1 MSALRPP
8 GRSAAGTSW
17 SSCRSSPSRRRP
29 RARASARRRRHRRR
43 SPSTRARPRRR
54 AAARRARAGAR
65 RRGQRHRPPRPRRR
79 SRARRPASPG
89 TQKNTAPGVTRRAS
103 YARSVTSTAPRAVL
117 SLAASTRVR
126 SSRSTEHHSTAG
138 CRSGRPVAPPP
149 DRAPSRPCY
158 WPVVPAVFVSG
169 ASGGTSRYW
178 RSNRAMSLN
187 AGAATL
193 PP

>member
-1 MSALRPP
+1 MSALRPR

-17 SSCRSSPSRRRP
+17 SSCRSFPSRRRP
-29 RARASARRRRHRRR
+29 RARASARRRRRRRR

-65 RRGQRHRPPRPRRR
+65 RRAQRHRPPRPRRAK
-79 SRARRPASPG
+79 SCPSAREPG

-138 CRSGRPVAPPP
+138 SVRPADRLLPSDAGRG
-149 DRAPSRPCY
+149 Y
-158 WPVVPAVFVSG
+158 WPVVAVVFVSG

>member
-1 MSALRPP
+1 MSALPP
-8 GRSAAGTSW
+8 RGRSAGETSW

-29 RARASARRRRHRRR
+29 RARASARRRRRRRR
-43 SPSTRARPRRR
+43 SPSPRGRPRRR

-65 RRGQRHRPPRPRRR
+65 RRAQRHRPPRPRRR

-89 TQKNTAPGVTRRAS
+89 TQKNTAPGVTRSRVVREVGDLDGAAGGAL
-103 YARSVTSTAPRAVL
+103 ARGEHARQVVEVHGAPFYGGAPIRRRPGV
-117 SLAASTRVR
+117 
-126 SSRSTEHHSTAG
+126 AG
-138 CRSGRPVAPPP
+138 YW
-149 DRAPSRPCY
+149 SRPGY
-158 WPVVPAVFVSG
+158 WLVVGDVFVSG